1 MSSEVRKKHPD
12 SLNSSDIFSTEDFAK
27 ALEQQDCS
35 FQVGQVV
42 NGKVFE
48 HDNNGAYVDIGGK
61 AAAFIPI
68 QETMLR
74 TGATLGDTL
83 PLGSERQFLIIRG
96 EDAEGQVMLS
106 IRRLELQKL
115 WEELAVI
122 QGNGK
127 SLDVRVTGVNKGGVN
142 VDFQGLRGFIPRS
155 HLLQKENLDSL
166 KGLLLTV
173 NVLETN
179 SKANKLVFSQ
189 RQASQSARIRQ
200 FEVGQLVEGQ
210 VSDVKSFGLF
220 VDLGGVTS
228 LLHIHQISK
237 KYINSLPSLFQ
248 TGQTI
253 KAIIIE
259 LDELKGRISLST
271 KILENY
277 PGEAL
282 EKMDGL
288 MADAEARLEKA
299 IQKLTQ
305 SSKEDP

>member
-83 PLGSERQFLIIRG
+83 PLDSERQFLIIRG